1 MTFRKMKAEIVKGQC
16 PTCHEHT
23 VLVGITNDYYRCMEC
38 GTDLEQKVNGKIS
51 YIPVLTSNKN
61 TSGKFYLHDWDE
73 E

>member
-51 YIPVLTSNKN
+51 YIPVIALSEKEKHEL
-61 TSGKFYLHDWDE
+61 SLKDG
-73 E
+73 